1 MAAADVTRFSGR
13 TAWARSLETP
23 LSSFLRTETGSATI
37 LLGAA
42 AVALI
47 WANADASSYRSV
59 WDTTLSVRVGD
70 AGISQ
75 TLGHWINS
83 GLMTFFFFVL
93 GLEARR
99 EFDLGELQDRQMV
112 ALPVLAGIGG
122 MVMTAAIYLA
132 INAGHGSAHGWGVA
146 MSTDTAF
153 ALGALALVGP
163 RFSDR
168 LRAFLLTVSVID
180 DLIALAVIALV
191 YSESLDLVP
200 LLVAIGV
207 FAVIVGASRARIK
220 TGGVYFILGVVAWVG
235 LFESGVD
242 PIIVGLAMGLLTWA
256 APADRGDLE
265 QASDLF
271 RRFREQPTPEL
282 ARSARLGLE
291 SAVSPN
297 ERLQYLY
304 HPWTS
309 YVIVPLFALA
319 NAGVVINGDSLSRA
333 FGSPITLGIVVGYV
347 VGKPLGI
354 AGTSWVLT
362 KVTRGRVRPPVGWTG
377 VIGAGAAAG
386 IGFTISLLIA
396 SLAFSGQDLEQAKIG
411 IVVAGLAAALVSA
424 AVYRITLMLPEQLR
438 LRAMLGPPETVV
450 DLAVAVDPEVD
461 HIRGPEE
468 APVTL
473 LEYGDFECPYCG
485 RAEPVI
491 RELLADSGDIRYVW
505 RHLPLNDVHT
515 HAQLAAEGSEGAH
528 MQGRFWE
535 MHDVLLEHQDELRPG
550 DLIRYADEL
559 GLDTDRFADDLR
571 NHRVAARVARD
582 VDSAD
587 LSAVSGTPTFFV
599 NGRRHYGPY
608 DIDTLSKVARLAG
621 ARVAAEAVR
630 SESSPRR

>member
-1 MAAADVTRFSGR
+1 MAA
-13 TAWARSLETP
+13 
-23 LSSFLRTETGSATI
+23 
-37 LLGAA
+37 
-42 AVALI
+42 
-47 WANADASSYRSV
+47 
-59 WDTTLSVRVGD
+59 
-70 AGISQ
+70 
-75 TLGHWINS
+75 
-83 GLMTFFFFVL
+83 
-93 GLEARR
+93 
-99 EFDLGELQDRQMV
+99 
-112 ALPVLAGIGG
+112 
-122 MVMTAAIYLA
+122 TAAIFLA
-132 INAGHGSAHGWGVA
+132 INAGHGSAQGWGVA

-168 LRAFLLTVSVID
+168 LRAFMLTLAVVD
-180 DLIALAVIALV
+180 DLIALVVIAVV
-191 YSESLDLVP
+191 YTDSIESVP

-207 FAVIVGASRARIK
+207 FAVIVGASRLRIRS
-220 TGGVYFILGVVAWVG
+220 GAVYLVLGVVAWVA

-242 PIIVGLAMGLLTWA
+242 PIIIGLAMGLMTFA
-256 APADRGDLE
+256 APAERGDLE

-297 ERLQYLY
+297 DRLQFIY

-319 NAGVVINGDSLSRA
+319 NAGVVINGGSLSQA
-333 FGSPITLGIVVGYV
+333 FGSAITLGIVVGYI

-354 AGTSWVLT
+354 AGTSWLLT
-362 KVTRGRVRPPVGWTG
+362 RLTRGRVRPPVGWTG
-377 VIGAGAAAG
+377 VLGAGAAAG

-396 SLAFSGQDLEQAKIG
+396 SLAFSGQDLDDAKIG
-411 IVVAGLAAALVSA
+411 IIAAGLGATLVSA

-438 LRAMLGPPETVV
+438 LRAIFGPPETIV
-450 DLAVAVDPEVD
+450 DLAVPVDPDID
-461 HIRGPEE
+461 HIRGSEE

-473 LEYGDFECPYCG
+473 VEYGDFECPYCG

-505 RHLPLNDVHT
+505 RHLPLNDVHS
-515 HAQLAAEGSEGAH
+515 HAQLAAEGAEAADQ
-528 MQGRFWE
+528 QGRFWE
-535 MHDVLLEHQDELRPG
+535 MHDLLLEHQDELRPS
-550 DLIRYADEL
+550 DLVRYADDL

-571 NHRVAARVARD
+571 NHRVASRVARD

-587 LSAVSGTPTFFV
+587 LSGVSGTPTFFV

-621 ARVAAEAVR
+621 ARVAAAAARGE
-630 SESSPRR
+630 

>member
-42 AVALI
+42 AAALA
-47 WANADASSYRSV
+47 WANLDSSSYRSV
-59 WDTTLSVRVGD
+59 WDTTLSIRVGD

-83 GLMTFFFFVL
+83 GLMTFFFFVI

-99 EFDLGELQDRQMV
+99 EFDLGELRDRELV

-122 MVMTAAIYLA
+122 MAATAAVFLA
-132 INAGHGSAHGWGVA
+132 INAGHGSAQGWGVA

-168 LRAFLLTVSVID
+168 LRAFMLTVAVMD
-180 DLIALAVIALV
+180 DLIALAVIAFV
-191 YSESLDLVP
+191 YTESVDPVP
-200 LLVAIGV
+200 LLVAVGV
-207 FAVIVGASRARIK
+207 FTLILVAARARIR
-220 TGGVYFILGVVAWVG
+220 GGALYFVLGLVAWVG

-242 PIIVGLAMGLLTWA
+242 PIIIGLAMGLLTWA
-256 APADRGDLE
+256 APAGRGDLE
-265 QASDLF
+265 RASDLF

-297 ERLQYLY
+297 ERLQHMY

-319 NAGVVINGDSLSRA
+319 NAGVVINGDSLARA
-333 FGSPITLGIVVGYV
+333 FGSPITLGIVAGYV

-354 AGTSWVLT
+354 AGTSWALT
-362 KVTRGRVRPPVGWTG
+362 RLTRGRVRPPVGWTG

-396 SLAFSGQDLEQAKIG
+396 SLAFGGQDLEDAKIG
-411 IVVAGLAAALVSA
+411 IVVAALGATLVSA
-424 AVYRITLMLPEQLR
+424 AVYRITLLLPEQLR
-438 LRAMLGPPETVV
+438 LRAIFGPPETVV
-450 DLAVAVDPEVD
+450 DLAVPVDPEID

-491 RELLADSGDIRYVW
+491 RELLADGGEIRYVW

-515 HAQLAAEGSEGAH
+515 HAQLAAEASEAAH
-528 MQGRFWE
+528 LQGRFWE
-535 MHDVLLEHQDELRPG
+535 MHDLLLEHQGELRPR
-550 DLIRYADEL
+550 DLVRYAEEL
-559 GLDTDRFADDLR
+559 GLDAERFQDDLR
-571 NHRVAARVARD
+571 NHRVASRVARD

-587 LSAVSGTPTFFV
+587 LSGVSGTPTFFV

-608 DIDTLSKVARLAG
+608 DIETLSNVARLAG
-621 ARVAAEAVR
+621 ARVAAAAVR
-630 SESSPRR
+630 AG

>member
-1 MAAADVTRFSGR
+1 MEAGDATRFSGR

-37 LLGAA
+37 LLGAVV
-42 AVALI
+42 VALI
-47 WANADASSYRSV
+47 WANASASTYHDV
-59 WDTTLSVRVGD
+59 WGTTLSIRIGD
-70 AGISQ
+70 YGISQ
-75 TLGHWINS
+75 TLGHWVNT
-83 GLMTFFFFVL
+83 GLMTFFFFVI

-99 EFDLGELQDRQMV
+99 EFDLGELRDRQMV
-112 ALPVLAGIGG
+112 ALPVLAGLGG
-122 MVMTAAIYLA
+122 MVATIGIYLG
-132 INAGHGSAHGWGVA
+132 INAGHASTEGWGVA

-168 LRAFLLTVSVID
+168 LRAFMLMVAVID
-180 DLIALAVIALV
+180 DLLALVVIAVV
-191 YSESLDLVP
+191 YTDAIDLVP
-200 LLVAIGV
+200 LLVAVGV
-207 FAVIVGASRARIK
+207 FALIVGASRMRIR
-220 TGGVYFILGVVAWVG
+220 GGVVYLILGVAAWVG

-242 PIIVGLAMGLLTWA
+242 PIIIGLAMGLLTWA
-256 APADRGDLE
+256 APAERGDLE
-265 QASDLF
+265 EASDLF

-282 ARSARLGLE
+282 ARSARLGLP

-333 FGSPITLGIVVGYV
+333 FGSSITLGIVVGYI

-362 KVTRGRVRPPVGWTG
+362 RLTRGRVRPPVGWTG
-377 VIGAGAAAG
+377 VVGAGAAAG

-396 SLAFSGQDLEQAKIG
+396 SLAFGGQDLEEAKIG
-411 IVVAGLAAALVSA
+411 IVVAGLGATLASA

-438 LRAMLGPPETVV
+438 LRAIFGPPETVV
-450 DLAVAVDPEVD
+450 DLAVPVDPETD

-515 HAQLAAEGSEGAH
+515 HAQLGAEASEAAH
-528 MQGRFWE
+528 LQGRFWE
-535 MHDVLLEHQDELRPG
+535 MHDLLLDHQEELRPA
-550 DLIRYADEL
+550 DLVRYAEEL
-559 GLDTDRFADDLR
+559 GLDADRFADDLR
-571 NHRVAARVARD
+571 NHRVASRVARD

-587 LSAVSGTPTFFV
+587 LSGVSGTPTFFV

-608 DIDTLSKVARLAG
+608 DIDTLSRVARLAG
-621 ARVAAEAVR
+621 ARVAAAAIRDERAG
-630 SESSPRR
+630 

>member
-1 MAAADVTRFSGR
+1 MAAADTTRFSGR

-37 LLGAA
+37 LLAA
-42 AVALI
+42 AALALV
-47 WANADASSYRSV
+47 WANVDASSYRSV
-59 WDTTLSVRVGD
+59 WDTTLSIRVGD

-75 TLGHWINS
+75 TLGHWINT
-83 GLMTFFFFVL
+83 GLMTFFFFVI

-99 EFDLGELQDRQMV
+99 EFDLGELQDRELV

-122 MVMTAAIYLA
+122 MALTVAIFLA
-132 INAGHGSAHGWGVA
+132 INAGHSSAQGWGVA

-168 LRAFLLTVSVID
+168 LRAFMLTLAVVD
-180 DLIALAVIALV
+180 DLVALAVIAIAYTDSIDAV
-191 YSESLDLVP
+191 A
-200 LLVAIGV
+200 LLVAVGV
-207 FAVIVGASRARIK
+207 FTVIVGASRLRIRA
-220 TGGVYFILGVVAWVG
+220 GAVYLLLGAVAWVG

-242 PIIVGLAMGLLTWA
+242 PIIIGLAMGLLTWA
-256 APADRGDLE
+256 APAERGDLE
-265 QASDLF
+265 RASDLF

-297 ERLQYLY
+297 ERLQHMY

-319 NAGVVINGDSLSRA
+319 NAGVVINGGSLSNA
-333 FGSPITLGIVVGYV
+333 FSSPITLGIVVGYI
-347 VGKPLGI
+347 VGKPAGI
-354 AGTSWVLT
+354 AGTSWLLT
-362 KVTRGRVRPPVGWTG
+362 RLTRGRVRPPVGWAG

-386 IGFTISLLIA
+386 VGFTISLLIA
-396 SLAFSGQDLEQAKIG
+396 SLAFSGQQLDEAKIG
-411 IVVAGLAAALVSA
+411 IIVAGLGATLVSA
-424 AVYRITLMLPEQLR
+424 AVYRITLMLPERLR
-438 LRAMLGPPETVV
+438 LRAIFGPPETVV

-461 HIRGPEE
+461 HIRGPEQ

-515 HAQLAAEGSEGAH
+515 HAQLAAEASEAAH
-528 MQGRFWE
+528 LQGRFWD
-535 MHDVLLEHQDELRPG
+535 MHDLLLEHQGELRPR
-550 DLIRYADEL
+550 DLLRYSDQL
-559 GLDTDRFADDLR
+559 GLDTERFQDDLR
-571 NHRVAARVARD
+571 NHRVASRVARD

-587 LSAVSGTPTFFV
+587 LSGVSGTPSFFI

-621 ARVAAEAVR
+621 ARVAAAAIR
-630 SESSPRR
+630 DGRDG

>member
-37 LLGAA
+37 LLAA
-42 AVALI
+42 AAAALV
-47 WANADASSYRSV
+47 WANVDSSSYRSV
-59 WDTTLSVRVGD
+59 WDTTLSIRIGD
-70 AGISQ
+70 AGIPQS
-75 TLGHWINS
+75 LAHWINS
-83 GLMTFFFFVL
+83 GLMTFFFFVI

-99 EFDLGELQDRQMV
+99 EFDLGELRDRELV
-112 ALPVLAGIGG
+112 ALPVLAGLGG
-122 MVMTAAIYLA
+122 MAATVAIFLA
-132 INAGHGSAHGWGVA
+132 INAGLGSAQGWGVA

-168 LRAFLLTVSVID
+168 LRAFMLTVAVLD
-180 DLIALAVIALV
+180 DLVALVVIALV
-191 YSESLDLVP
+191 YTDSVDLVP
-200 LLVAIGV
+200 LLVAVGV
-207 FAVIVGASRARIK
+207 FMLIMAAARARVR
-220 TGGVYFILGVVAWVG
+220 GGAIYFALGLVAWVG

-242 PIIVGLAMGLLTWA
+242 PIIIGLAMGLMTWA
-256 APADRGDLE
+256 APAERGDLE
-265 QASDLF
+265 RASDLF
-271 RRFREQPTPEL
+271 TRFREQPTPEL

-297 ERLQYLY
+297 ERLQHMY

-319 NAGVVINGDSLSRA
+319 NAGVVINGGTLSQA
-333 FGSPITLGIVVGYV
+333 FSSPITLGIVVGYI

-362 KVTRGRVRPPVGWTG
+362 RVTRGRVRPPVGWTG

-396 SLAFSGQDLEQAKIG
+396 SLAFGGQDLEEAKIG
-411 IVVAGLAAALVSA
+411 IVAAGVGATLVSA

-438 LRAMLGPPETVV
+438 LRAIFGPPETVV
-450 DLAVAVDPEVD
+450 DLAVAVDPEID
-461 HIRGPEE
+461 HVRGPEE

-505 RHLPLNDVHT
+505 RHLPLSDVHT
-515 HAQLAAEGSEGAH
+515 HAQLAAEASEAAH
-528 MQGRFWE
+528 LQGRFWD
-535 MHDVLLEHQDELRPG
+535 MHDLLLEHQGELRPR
-550 DLIRYADEL
+550 DLLRYADEL
-559 GLDTDRFADDLR
+559 GLDAERFQDDLR
-571 NHRVAARVARD
+571 NHRVASRVARD

-587 LSAVSGTPTFFV
+587 LSGVSGTPSFFI
-599 NGRRHYGPY
+599 NGRRHYGAY
-608 DIDTLSKVARLAG
+608 DIETLSRVARAAR
-621 ARVAAEAVR
+621 ARVAAEAIR
-630 SESSPRR
+630 DRRG

>member
-37 LLGAA
+37 LLGATA
-42 AVALI
+42 AALI
-47 WANADASSYRSV
+47 WANVDASSYRGV
-59 WDTTLSVRVGD
+59 WDTTLSIRVGD

-83 GLMTFFFFVL
+83 GLMTFFFFVV

-99 EFDLGELQDRQMV
+99 EFDLGELQDRELI

-122 MVMTAAIYLA
+122 MVVTAGIYLA

-168 LRAFLLTVSVID
+168 LRAFLLTFSVID
-180 DLIALAVIALV
+180 DLVALAVIAIV
-191 YSESLDLVP
+191 YSESVDLVP
-200 LLVAIGV
+200 LLVAVGV
-207 FAVIVGASRARIK
+207 FALILAAAKARIR
-220 TGGVYFILGVVAWVG
+220 GGAVYFVLGLGAWVAM
-235 LFESGVD
+235 FESGVD
-242 PIIVGLAMGLLTWA
+242 PIIIGLAMGLLTWA
-256 APADRGDLE
+256 APAGRGDLE

-333 FGSPITLGIVVGYV
+333 FGSSITLGIVVGYV

-362 KVTRGRVRPPVGWTG
+362 RLTRGRVRPPVGWAG
-377 VIGAGAAAG
+377 VIGVGAAAG

-396 SLAFSGQDLEQAKIG
+396 SLAFGGQDLEEAKIG
-411 IVVAGLAAALVSA
+411 IVAAGLGAALASA
-424 AVYRITLMLPEQLR
+424 AVNRITLILPEQLR
-438 LRAMLGPPETVV
+438 LRAMFGPAETVV
-450 DLAVAVDPEVD
+450 DLAV
-461 HIRGPEE
+461 
-468 APVTL
+468 PV
-473 LEYGDFECPYCG
+473 
-485 RAEPVI
+485 EPVI
-491 RELLADSGDIRYVW
+491 RELLTDRGDIRYVW

-515 HAQLAAEGSEGAH
+515 HAQLAAEGSEAAH
-528 MQGRFWE
+528 QQGRFWE
-535 MHDVLLEHQDELRPG
+535 MHDLLLEHQEELRPG

-559 GLDTDRFADDLR
+559 GLDTDQFADDLR
-571 NHRVAARVARD
+571 NHRVASRVARD

-587 LSAVSGTPTFFV
+587 LSGVSGTPTFFI

-608 DIDTLSKVARLAG
+608 DIDTLSNVARLAG
-621 ARVAAEAVR
+621 ARVAAEAIR
-630 SESSPRR
+630 DERAG

>member
-37 LLGAA
+37 LLGATA
-42 AVALI
+42 AALI
-47 WANADASSYRSV
+47 WANVDASSYRGV
-59 WDTTLSVRVGD
+59 WDTTLSIRVGD

-83 GLMTFFFFVL
+83 GLMTFFFFVV

-99 EFDLGELQDRQMV
+99 EFDLGELQDRELI

-122 MVMTAAIYLA
+122 MVVTAGIYLA

-168 LRAFLLTVSVID
+168 LRAFLLTFSVID
-180 DLIALAVIALV
+180 DLVALAVIAIV
-191 YSESLDLVP
+191 YSESVDLVP
-200 LLVAIGV
+200 LLVAVGV
-207 FAVIVGASRARIK
+207 FALILAAAKAKIRGGA
-220 TGGVYFILGVVAWVG
+220 VYFVLGLGAWVAM
-235 LFESGVD
+235 FESGVD
-242 PIIVGLAMGLLTWA
+242 PIIIGLAMGLLTWA
-256 APADRGDLE
+256 APAGRGDLE

-333 FGSPITLGIVVGYV
+333 FGSSITLGIVVGYV

-362 KVTRGRVRPPVGWTG
+362 RLTRGRVRPPVGWAG
-377 VIGAGAAAG
+377 VIGVGAAAG

-396 SLAFSGQDLEQAKIG
+396 SLAFGGQDLEEAKIG
-411 IVVAGLAAALVSA
+411 IVAAGLGAALASA
-424 AVYRITLMLPEQLR
+424 AVNRITLILPEQLR
-438 LRAMLGPPETVV
+438 LRAMFGPAETVV
-450 DLAVAVDPEVD
+450 DLAVPVDPEID
-461 HIRGPEE
+461 HIRGPED

-491 RELLADSGDIRYVW
+491 RELLTDRGDIRYVW

-515 HAQLAAEGSEGAH
+515 HAQLAAEGSEAAH
-528 MQGRFWE
+528 QQGRFWE
-535 MHDVLLEHQDELRPG
+535 MHDLLLEHQDELRPG

-559 GLDTDRFADDLR
+559 GFDTDRFADDLR
-571 NHRVAARVARD
+571 NHRVASRVARD

-587 LSAVSGTPTFFV
+587 LSGVSGTPTFFIH
-599 NGRRHYGPY
+599 GRRHYGPY
-608 DIDTLSKVARLAG
+608 DIDTLSNVARLAG
-621 ARVAAEAVR
+621 ARVAAEAIR
-630 SESSPRR
+630 DERAG

>member
-42 AVALI
+42 AVALL
-47 WANADASSYRSV
+47 WANVDASSYRGV
-59 WDTTLSVRVGD
+59 WDTTLSIRVGD

-75 TLGHWINS
+75 SIGHWINT
-83 GLMTFFFFVL
+83 GLMTFFFFVI

-99 EFDLGELQDRQMV
+99 EFDLGELQDRELV

-122 MVMTAAIYLA
+122 MAVTALIFLA
-132 INAGHGSAHGWGVA
+132 INAGHDSAQGWGVA

-163 RFSDR
+163 RFNDR
-168 LRAFLLTVSVID
+168 LRAFMLTLAVVD
-180 DLIALAVIALV
+180 DLIALVVIAVV
-191 YSESLDLVP
+191 YTDSIDVVP

-207 FAVIVGASRARIK
+207 VAAILGASRLRIR
-220 TGGVYFILGVVAWVG
+220 TGAVYFVLGVVAWVA

-242 PIIVGLAMGLLTWA
+242 PIIIGLAMGLMTFA
-256 APADRGDLE
+256 APAERGDLE

-297 ERLQYLY
+297 DRLQFLY

-319 NAGVVINGDSLSRA
+319 NAGVVINGDSLSHA
-333 FGSPITLGIVVGYV
+333 FGSAITLGIVVGYI

-354 AGTSWVLT
+354 AGTSWLLT
-362 KVTRGRVRPPVGWTG
+362 RLTRGRVRAPVGWTG

-396 SLAFSGQDLEQAKIG
+396 SLAFSGQDLDDAKIG
-411 IVVAGLAAALVSA
+411 IIVAGVGATLVSA
-424 AVYRITLMLPEQLR
+424 AVYRITLLLPEQLR
-438 LRAMLGPPETVV
+438 VRALFGPPETVV
-450 DLAVAVDPEVD
+450 DLAVPVDPDVD
-461 HIRGPEE
+461 HIRGPED

-491 RELLADSGDIRYVW
+491 RELLGDSGDIRYVW
-505 RHLPLNDVHT
+505 RHLPLNDVHS
-515 HAQLAAEGSEGAH
+515 HAQLAAEGAEAAH
-528 MQGRFWE
+528 LQGRFWE
-535 MHDVLLEHQDELRPG
+535 MHDLLLDHQDELRPG
-550 DLIRYADEL
+550 DLVRYADEL

-571 NHRVAARVARD
+571 KHRVASRVARD

-587 LSAVSGTPTFFV
+587 LSGVSGTPTFFV

-608 DIDTLSKVARLAG
+608 DIDTLSNVARLAG
-621 ARVAAEAVR
+621 ARVAAAAARGE
-630 SESSPRR
+630 

>member
-42 AVALI
+42 AVSRI
-47 WANADASSYRSV
+47 WANAAAASDPTGGDTPRSV
-59 WDTTLSVRVGD
+59 RGGD
-70 AGISQ
+70 AGSSQ

-180 DLIALAVIALV
+180 DLLALAVIALV

-220 TGGVYFILGVVAWVG
+220 TGAVYFILGVVAWVG

-450 DLAVAVDPEVD
+450 DLAVPVDPEVD

>member
-47 WANADASSYRSV
+47 WANADASSYRNV

-220 TGGVYFILGVVAWVG
+220 TGAVYFILGVVAWVG

-256 APADRGDLE
+256 SPADRGDLE

>member
-42 AVALI
+42 VAALV
-47 WANADASSYRSV
+47 WANLDSSSYRDV
-59 WDTTLSVRVGD
+59 WDTTLSIQIGG

-75 TLGHWINS
+75 SLGHWVNS
-83 GLMTFFFFVL
+83 GLMTFFFFVI

-99 EFDLGELQDRQMV
+99 EFDLGELRDRELV

-122 MVMTAAIYLA
+122 MAVTAAIFLA
-132 INAGHGSAHGWGVA
+132 INAGHASTEGWGVA

-168 LRAFLLTVSVID
+168 LRAFMLTVAVID
-180 DLIALAVIALV
+180 DLVALAVIAIV
-191 YSESLDLVP
+191 YPVSIDAVP
-200 LLVAIGV
+200 LLVAVGV
-207 FAVIVGASRARIK
+207 FAVIVGASKARIR
-220 TGGVYFILGVVAWVG
+220 GGAVYFLLGVVAWVG

-242 PIIVGLAMGLLTWA
+242 PIIIGLAMGLITWA
-256 APADRGDLE
+256 APAERGDLE
-265 QASDLF
+265 RASDLF

-297 ERLQYLY
+297 ERLQHMY

-319 NAGVVINGDSLSRA
+319 NAGVVINGDSVSQA
-333 FGSPITLGIVVGYV
+333 FASPITLGIVVGYI

-354 AGTSWVLT
+354 GGTSWLLT
-362 KVTRGRVRPPVGWTG
+362 RLTRGRVRPPVGWTG

-396 SLAFSGQDLEQAKIG
+396 SLAFGGQDLEEAKIG
-411 IVVAGLAAALVSA
+411 IIVAGLGATLASA

-438 LRAMLGPPETVV
+438 MRAIFGPPETVV
-450 DLAVAVDPEVD
+450 DLAVPVDPEID
-461 HIRGPEE
+461 HIRGPED

-491 RELLADSGDIRYVW
+491 RELLADGGDIRYVW

-515 HAQLAAEGSEGAH
+515 HAQLAAEASEAAH
-528 MQGRFWE
+528 LQGRFWD
-535 MHDVLLEHQDELRPG
+535 MHDLLLEHQGELRPR
-550 DLIRYADEL
+550 DLLRYADEL
-559 GLDTDRFADDLR
+559 GLDAERFQDDLR
-571 NHRVAARVARD
+571 NHRVASRVARD

-587 LSAVSGTPTFFV
+587 LSGVSGTPTFFV

-608 DIDTLSKVARLAG
+608 DIETLSKVARLAG
-621 ARVAAEAVR
+621 ARVAAAAAR
-630 SESSPRR
+630 AG